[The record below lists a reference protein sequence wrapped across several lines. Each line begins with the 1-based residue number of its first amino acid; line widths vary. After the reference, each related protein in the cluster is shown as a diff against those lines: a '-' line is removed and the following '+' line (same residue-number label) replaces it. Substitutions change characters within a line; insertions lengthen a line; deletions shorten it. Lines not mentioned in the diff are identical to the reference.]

1 MRAWLGVTTALVLAG
16 PAAAFTVPA
25 IEPIYAITVGKQSVT
40 VRVASNGCT
49 RKSDMTVAVGKNPP
63 RPLVLFAHKRPDT
76 CQTGAGQAEI
86 VYSFEE
92 LGLEPGQAFT
102 LANPL
107 VGEP

>member
-1 MRAWLGVTTALVLAG
+1 MRVWLGLTTALLSASSAG
-16 PAAAFTVPA
+16 AFTVPA
-25 IEPIYAITVGKQSVT
+25 IEPVYGVIAGRQSLT
-40 VRVASNGCT
+40 VRVAGACT

-63 RPLVLFAHKRPDT
+63 RPMLLIARKRADA
-76 CQTGAGQAEI
+76 CQQAPGQAEI

-92 LGLEPGQAFT
+92 LGLQPGQPFS